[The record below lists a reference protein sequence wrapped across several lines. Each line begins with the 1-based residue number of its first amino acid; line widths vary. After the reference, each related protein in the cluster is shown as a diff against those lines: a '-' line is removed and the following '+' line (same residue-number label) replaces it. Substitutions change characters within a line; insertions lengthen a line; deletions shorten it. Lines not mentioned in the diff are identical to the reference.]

1 MRTTSRLVFTVAV
14 LLLVV
19 SQGTAVYASELTGKE
34 IMERV
39 DANMHFESAHSTME
53 MVIQSGRREMV
64 KEMEIWSQGED
75 ALVEFKNPGDRGT
88 KYLKLDNEL
97 WMFFPDA
104 EDLVRISG
112 HMLRQGFM
120 GSDMSYEDMM
130 VSDKLTEL
138 YSFELVGEDTLDGR
152 EVYVVEAQALEGA
165 EVSYAQRKVWV
176 DTESFVP
183 WKEELYAVGGRLLK
197 VMEILETDD
206 IDGRIYP
213 MEMAVEDKL
222 KEDSRTYARV
232 KEIEFD
238 VEIPEGLL
246 SLDSLTY

>member
-1 MRTTSRLVFTVAV
+1 MRRRGLWTGLV
-14 LLLVV
+14 LLLVLNLSIV
-19 SQGTAVYASELTGKE
+19 GAASELTGAA

-39 DANMHFESAHSTME
+39 DANMHFESSHSTME

-64 KEMEIWSQGED
+64 KEMIIWSEGED
-75 ALVEFKNPGDRGT
+75 SLVEFTNPGDRGT
-88 KYLKLDNEL
+88 KYLKLDDEL

-138 YSFELVGEDTLDGR
+138 YSFELVGEETLGDR
-152 EVYVVEAQALEGA
+152 QTYVVEAKAQEGA
-165 EVSYAQRKVWV
+165 EVSYAQRRVWV
-176 DTESFVP
+176 DTDSFVP
-183 WKEELYAVGGRLLK
+183 WREELYAVGGRLLK
-197 VMEILETDD
+197 VMEILETAE
-206 IDGRIYP
+206 IDGRTYP

-222 KEDSRTYARV
+222 KQDSRTYVRV
-232 KEIEFD
+232 KDIEFD
-238 VEIPEGLL
+238 VDIPDDLL
-246 SLDSLTY
+246 SLDSLTF